1 MSLYIRSK
9 NLRLSEKTREHFRF
23 RLMSILDR
31 FGHRIQD
38 VDASLSD
45 LNGPKGGVDKQ
56 CRVVVRLRPN
66 GKVTIQETESN
77 IFTAFARALD
87 RAKHAV
93 GRTLERRHDAKSN
106 RNGFNPRQME

>member
-1 MSLYIRSK
+1 LA
-9 NLRLSEKTREHFRF
+9 
-23 RLMSILDR
+23 R

-38 VDASLSD
+38 VAASLVD
-45 LNGPKGGVDKQ
+45 LNGSKGGVDKL

-66 GKVTIQETESN
+66 GKVTIQETENN

-87 RAKHAV
+87 RAKRAV
-93 GRTLERRHDAKSN
+93 ARTLERRRDARNN